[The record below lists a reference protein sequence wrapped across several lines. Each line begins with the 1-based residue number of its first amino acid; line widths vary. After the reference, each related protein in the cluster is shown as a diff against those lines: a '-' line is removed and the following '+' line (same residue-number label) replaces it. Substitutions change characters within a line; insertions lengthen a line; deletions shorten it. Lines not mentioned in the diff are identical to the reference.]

1 MKKGDEKLEKL
12 RISLKAALV
21 NTEKSRAEL
30 AEFFGVT
37 ETTIT
42 NWCSGIGSPS
52 VAQLR
57 QISELSGIPMNY
69 IFLPKEFN

>member
-1 MKKGDEKLEKL
+1 MEKF

-21 NTEKSRAEL
+21 NTDKSRAEL
-30 AEFFGVT
+30 AEIFGVDVS
-37 ETTIT
+37 TIT
-42 NWCSGIGSPS
+42 NWCSGARSPS

-57 QISELSGIPMNY
+57 QISEMSGIPMDF